1 VVHALDNV
9 NLKIAAGE
17 FISIMGPS
25 GSGKT
30 TLLNLIGA
38 LDLPT
43 SGKVFLDGIDLTQVP
58 ERKLFEVRRNK
69 VGFVFQHFYLIP
81 TLTTIEN
88 VLVPVIPVK
97 NNERFKVRARE
108 LLSIVELAEREHH
121 KPNQLSGGEQQR
133 TAICRTLI
141 NSPEVLYCDELTGE
155 LDSATADRIMDLLNE
170 INMNEGVTVVFVTHD
185 PSVSSKCSRII
196 TLKDGKITSDRSTS

>member
-17 FISIMGPS
+17 FLSIMGPS